1 MTRFEQD
8 KAAKLKRLL
17 ILRVFNML
25 GIVAWRED
33 RYNCAE
39 QKFRIVHP
47 LTWVVLIG
55 FMLVGSVLQG
65 VPEVIRTLRESRDN
79 FVWW

>member
-17 ILRVFNML
+17 TLRVFNML
-25 GIVAWRED
+25 GIVASRED

-39 QKFRIVHP
+39 QKFRIIRP
-47 LTWVVLIG
+47 LTWVFMVG
-55 FMLVGSVLQG
+55 FVLVGSVLEG
-65 VPEVIRTLRESRDN
+65 VPEVIRTLRDSRDN